1 MKITDDILYVG
12 VNDHK
17 VDLFEG
23 QYVVP
28 NGMAYNSYVIKDEK
42 IAVMDTVDA
51 NFTHEWLDNIA
62 TVLNGAKPDY
72 LIVQH
77 MEPDHSANIHN
88 FMKVYPDTTIV
99 ANAKTFGMMENFF
112 RDMPLEGRKLE
123 VQNGGTLSLGK
134 HTLTFVFAPMVH
146 WPEVMVTYDST
157 DKVLFA
163 ADGFGKFGAL
173 DVDEPWDDEAR
184 RYFIGIVG
192 KYGMQVQKLLKVAA
206 TLDIQTICS
215 LHGPVLK
222 ENLGHYIEKYDIWS
236 SYSVEEE
243 GVMIAYT
250 SVYGNTKKAVE
261 LLAEKLRD
269 KGCPK
274 VVVYDLARCD
284 MSQAVADAFR
294 YGKLILATTTYNA
307 EIYPFMRTFIE
318 HLTERNYQNRTIGLI
333 ENGSWAPLAAKIMKG
348 MFEKSKKITWLD
360 TTVRILSSL
369 SAENKD
375 ELEAMANELCEEYIA
390 RSGEVEKKVDP
401 TALFRIGYGLY
412 VVTSNDGK
420 KDNGLIVNTVIQ
432 LTDQPNRVAV
442 NINKENYSHHVI
454 KQTGVMNV
462 NCLSVE
468 APFQVFENF
477 GFQSGRQ
484 ADKFAGWETPRS
496 ENGLVILPKYINAF
510 MSLKVEQYVDLGTHG
525 MFICSVAE
533 ARVINKKDTM
543 TYTYYQENVKPKP
556 QTEGKKGFVCTV
568 CGYIYEGDVLP
579 DDFICPLCK
588 HGVADFVP
596 IE

>member
-261 LLAEKLRD
+261 LLVEKLRD